1 MFSAVHGIISSLTC
15 LGPMSQYGF
24 IGVFCQ
30 AFLCIL
36 TMGPYISPLVPTPI
50 ERRYLSCPCDSC
62 PESGHFCGIQWN
74 PAESFLAESP
84 AKIAIPGTI
93 YSGGI
98 EYSGIGTIVVPEWST
113 LPSPTDSAT
122 IQVDSRWNG
131 RNGINL
137 VGMSFQ

>member
-62 PESGHFCGIQWN
+62 PESGHFCGIWWN
-74 PAESFLAESP
+74 PVESFLAESP

-98 EYSGIGTIVVPEWST
+98 EPFWNCDRNGPGMDQNRI
-113 LPSPTDSAT
+113 
-122 IQVDSRWNG
+122 RWNAFCMY
-131 RNGINL
+131 NK
-137 VGMSFQ
+137 